1 MTFPGPRSL
10 LSVPRSK
17 LTVTALMCLF
27 AFALLTWAVAHGR
40 GPYRFEDPALEW
52 LGTPSALRS
61 WADLAEL
68 LAAPTIGAV
77 IVVSCAFGLFRRAF
91 FRVAVYTV
99 FAVAALLISDHVAK
113 PLVQRTY
120 NAELTF
126 PSGHVTAVSATALA
140 MWLALYPLLG
150 KRARKVPLVLGLAWT
165 LLMSLAVVGA
175 QWHTPLDA
183 VGSILLSVSIVTA
196 GAAVFE
202 PAGTRRPFM
211 RAERARSGERR
222 GR

>member
-1 MTFPGPRSL
+1 L
-10 LSVPRSK
+10 LSVRRGRLK
-17 LTVTALMCLF
+17 VIALMCLLGT
-27 AFALLTWAVAHGR
+27 AVLAWAVAHGR
-40 GPYRFEDPALEW
+40 SPYAFENPAIAW
-52 LGTPSALRS
+52 LGPPSAVRS
-61 WADLAEL
+61 WADLAKL
-68 LAAPTIGAV
+68 LAAPAIGAV
-77 IVVSCAFGLFRRAF
+77 IVVSLALGLVRRGF

-99 FAVAALLISDHVAK
+99 FAAAALLINEYVAK

-120 NAELTF
+120 NGQLTF

-150 KRARKVPLVLGLAWT
+150 KRARNITLVLGVAWA

-175 QWHTPLDA
+175 LWHTPLDA
-183 VGSILLSVSIVTA
+183 VGSILLSVGVVTA

-211 RAERARSGERR
+211 SAARARSGKR
-222 GR
+222 